1 MKLLFKILSASL
13 LVFVVSCTQYSEI
26 PFPDQDS
33 IPIRDEPVTIHLN
46 YKQEVTIDGKFNL
59 RFEGVG
65 ADSRC
70 PIDVFCFWAGDGEVF
85 LRITTGNFSQRY
97 IVHTTLEPREIVIE
111 NYLIQLIN
119 LFPATR
125 SDRRIKPE
133 EYNVDIRVTNLI
145 RKSPYP
151 VQLIDAGNIGM
162 IRKDMLNVT
171 EVSLENDILNF
182 SVGYSGGCREHL
194 IELFALKEIAKSN
207 PAQVTINL
215 SHFANGDVCEAY
227 VTRKVQFDLTALKQ
241 FLKSHYGINDRVIL
255 VMFDPSG
262 RPIKNPTIEYKF

>member
-1 MKLLFKILSASL
+1 MKRLFKILSTSL
-13 LVFVVSCTQYSEI
+13 LVFVASCTQYSEI

-70 PIDVFCFWAGDGEVF
+70 PIDVICIWAGDGEVL
-85 LRITTGNFSQRY
+85 LRITTGNSSQRY
-97 IVHTTLEPREIVIE
+97 TVHTTLEPREIVID

-119 LFPATR
+119 LFPSTR

-133 EYNVDIRVTNLI
+133 EYNVDIRVTKLI
-145 RKSPYP
+145 RKSPYS
-151 VQLIDAGNIGM
+151 VQLIDAGNTGM
-162 IRKDMLNVT
+162 IRKDMLNVS
-171 EVSLENDILNF
+171 EISLANDLLDF
-182 SVGYSGGCREHL
+182 TVEYSGGCREHL
-194 IELFALKEIAKSN
+194 IELFALKEIEKSN
-207 PAQVTINL
+207 PARVTINM
-215 SHFANGDVCEAY
+215 SHMANGDMCLAY
-227 VTRKVQFDLTALKQ
+227 ITRKVQFDLNPLKQ

-262 RPIKNPTIEYKF
+262 RPLKNPTIEYKF

>member
-1 MKLLFKILSASL
+1 MKPIYIILKILPL
-13 LVFVVSCTQYSEI
+13 IFIMSCIQSSEL
-26 PFPDQDS
+26 PFPEES
-33 IPIRDEPVTIHLN
+33 VITVSDEPIIVHLN
-46 YKQEVTIDGKFNL
+46 FKQEVVIDGKFKL
-59 RFEGVG
+59 RFDGVG

-70 PIDVFCFWAGDGEVF
+70 PIDVICVWAGDAEVF
-85 LRITTGNFSQRY
+85 FNISTENSSQRY
-97 IVHTTLEPREIVIE
+97 TLHSGLEPREIVIE

-119 LFPATR
+119 LFPAAK

-133 EYNVDIRVTNLI
+133 EYNVEIRVAKLN

-151 VQLIDAGNIGM
+151 VQLINAANAGM
-162 IRKDMLNVT
+162 IRKDLLNIT

-215 SHFANGDVCEAY
+215 SHFANGDMCLAY
-227 VTRKVQFDLTALKQ
+227 VTRKVQFDLTPLKQ
-241 FLKSHYGINDRVIL
+241 FLKSNFGINDRVIL

-262 RPIKNPTIEYKF
+262 RPLKNPAVEYKF

>member
-1 MKLLFKILSASL
+1 MKPIYKIFKTLPLLFI
-13 LVFVVSCTQYSEI
+13 VSCTQFSEI
-26 PFPDQDS
+26 PFPGMES
-33 IPIRDEPVTIHLN
+33 IHVGDEPIIVHLN
-46 YKQEVTIDGKFNL
+46 FKQEVVIDNKFKL

-70 PIDVFCFWAGDGEVF
+70 PIDAICVWSGDGEVF
-85 LRITTGNFSQRY
+85 LNISSANSSQRY
-97 IVHTTLEPREIVIE
+97 TVHTGLEPREIVID

-119 LFPATR
+119 LLPVTR

-133 EYNVDIRVTNLI
+133 EYNVDIRVAKLI

-151 VQLIDAGNIGM
+151 VQLINAANAGM
-162 IRKDMLNVT
+162 IRKDMLNIT
-171 EVSLENDILNF
+171 EVSLVNDILNF

-215 SHFANGDVCEAY
+215 SHFANGDMCEAY
-227 VTRKVQFDLTALKQ
+227 ITRKVEFDLTLLKQ
-241 FLKSHYGINDRVIL
+241 FLKNHYGINDRVIL

-262 RPIKNPTIEYKF
+262 RPLKNPAVEYKF

>member
-1 MKLLFKILSASL
+1 M
-13 LVFVVSCTQYSEI
+13 SCTQYSEL
-26 PFPDQDS
+26 PFPEQNS
-33 IPIRDEPVTIHLN
+33 ITVRDEPVVVHLN
-46 YKQEVTIDGKFNL
+46 FKQEVVIDNKLKL

-70 PIDVFCFWAGDGEVF
+70 PVDVICVWAGDGEGF
-85 LRITTGNFSQRY
+85 FNISTDNSSQRY
-97 IVHTTLEPREIVIE
+97 TVHTGLEPREIVIE

-133 EYNVDIRVTNLI
+133 EYNVDIRVTKLM
-145 RKSPYP
+145 RTSPYS
-151 VQLIDAGNIGM
+151 VQLIDASQTGV
-162 IRKDMLNVT
+162 IRKDMLNVA

-215 SHFANGDVCEAY
+215 SHFANGDMCEAY
-227 VTRKVQFDLTALKQ
+227 VTRKVQFDLTPLKQ
-241 FLKSHYGINDRVIL
+241 FLKSQYRINDRVIL
-255 VMFDPSG
+255 LVFDPSG
-262 RPIKNPTIEYKF
+262 RPIKNPSVEYKF

>member
-1 MKLLFKILSASL
+1 MKPIHKILKTL
-13 LVFVVSCTQYSEI
+13 PLVFIISCTQYSEL
-26 PFPDQDS
+26 PFPEQNS
-33 IPIRDEPVTIHLN
+33 ITVRDEPVVVHLN
-46 YKQEVTIDGKFNL
+46 FKQEVVIDDKFKL

-70 PIDVFCFWAGDGEVF
+70 PIDVRCFWEGDGEVF
-85 LRITTGNFSQRY
+85 LNVSTDNFSQRY
-97 IVHTTLEPREIVIE
+97 TVHTTLEPREIVIE

-119 LFPATR
+119 LLPATR

-133 EYNVDIRVTNLI
+133 EYNVDIRVTKLM

-151 VQLIDAGNIGM
+151 VQLIDAANTGM

-227 VTRKVQFDLTALKQ
+227 VTRKVQFDLTPLKQ

-262 RPIKNPTIEYKF
+262 RPIKNPIVEYKF

>member
-1 MKLLFKILSASL
+1 MG
-13 LVFVVSCTQYSEI
+13 CTQYSEL
-26 PFPDQDS
+26 PFPEQNS
-33 IPIRDEPVTIHLN
+33 ITVSDEPVVVHLN
-46 YKQEVTIDGKFNL
+46 FKQEVVIDNKLKL

-70 PIDVFCFWAGDGEVF
+70 PIDVMCFWAGDGEVF
-85 LRITTGNFSQRY
+85 FNISTGNYSQRY
-97 IVHTTLEPREIVIE
+97 TVHTYLEPREFVIE

-119 LFPATR
+119 LLPATR

-133 EYNVDIRVTNLI
+133 EYNVDIRITKLM

-151 VQLIDAGNIGM
+151 VQLIDAGNTGM
-162 IRKDMLNVT
+162 LRKDMLNVT
-171 EVSLENDILNF
+171 EVFLENDILSF
-182 SVGYSGGCREHL
+182 SVGYGGGCREHL

-215 SHFANGDVCEAY
+215 SHFANGDECEAY
-227 VTRKVQFDLTALKQ
+227 VTRKVQFDLTPLKQ

-262 RPIKNPTIEYKF
+262 RPLKNPAIEYKF

>member
-1 MKLLFKILSASL
+1 MKPIHKILKIL
-13 LVFVVSCTQYSEI
+13 PLVFILSCTQFSEL
-26 PFPDQDS
+26 PFPYIDS
-33 IPIRDEPVTIHLN
+33 VPVGDVPVTIHLN
-46 YKQEVTIDGKFNL
+46 FKQEVVIDNKLKL

-70 PIDVFCFWAGDGEVF
+70 PIDVMCVWAGDGEVF
-85 LRITTGNFSQRY
+85 LNISTGNYSQRY
-97 IVHTTLEPREIVIE
+97 TVHTTLEPREIVIE

-119 LFPATR
+119 LLPAPR

-133 EYNVDIRVTNLI
+133 EYNVDIRTTKLM

-151 VQLIDAGNIGM
+151 VQLIDAGNTGM

-171 EVSLENDILNF
+171 EVSLENDFLNF

-207 PAQVTINL
+207 PAQVTIYL
-215 SHFANGDVCEAY
+215 SHFSNGDMCEAY
-227 VTRKVQFDLTALKQ
+227 VTRKVQFDLTPLKQ
-241 FLKSHYGINDRVIL
+241 FLKSHYGINDRVVL

-262 RPIKNPTIEYKF
+262 RPLKNPAIEYKF